1 MGVGAKQLQ
10 GEEEAITSRAVSND
24 AAPANRAESPLPLEP
39 LSQKEDGQGQDT
51 KELPDSGQAGK

>member
-10 GEEEAITSRAVSND
+10 GEEEAITSSAVSN

-39 LSQKEDGQGQDT
+39 LTQKEDGQGQDT